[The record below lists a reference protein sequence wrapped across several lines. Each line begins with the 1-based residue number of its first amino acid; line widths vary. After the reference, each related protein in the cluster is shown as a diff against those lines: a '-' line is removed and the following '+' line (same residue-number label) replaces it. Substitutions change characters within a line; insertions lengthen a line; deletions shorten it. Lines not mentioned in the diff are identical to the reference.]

1 MFERM
6 FGFLSRDNKPT
17 VSPSPVTP
25 IVDGSAVV
33 ATSNMAGYYGYSF
46 DLDMTLRNEV
56 QMVNYYR
63 EVSSYPDCDTAIEQI
78 VNEAVIVDQSKPPV
92 SLNLD
97 NLPKEYS
104 RLKNKITDEFNH
116 VLNLYAFNESCHD
129 MFKRWYID
137 GRLYYFANIDPKNPK
152 KGIIDVKYVD
162 PRKIKYVIEI
172 EKEKDPRTG
181 AELIKNT
188 NEFYIF
194 NDQGLLTATSGMKL
208 SKDSVIDVRS
218 GLVDANTG
226 SVISHLFKA
235 IKPVN
240 QLKMME
246 DALVIY
252 RIARAPERRI
262 FYVDVGNLPPQ
273 KAEQHVQNIMNKFR
287 NKVVYDA
294 KTGEVKNNRNYQSMM
309 EDYWLPRREGGK
321 ATEVQTLPGAQ
332 NLSDLSDIEYFQN
345 KLYQAL
351 GVPRQRIA
359 PDNNFALGR
368 TTEISREE
376 ILFSKFVQRLR
387 NNFNDLFR
395 QTLRLQLISKN
406 IIKPNEWDEI
416 NPYIFY
422 IYQHDNYFEELK
434 RQEIFGEKLSQLQ
447 NIDPFKGTY
456 FSREW
461 IVKNVLQFSE
471 DEWKQIKKDMEK
483 EGDSEDDGID
493 YGEPSFNTQPKKKD
507 PDAVEDGE
515 ESATEERE

>member
-1 MFERM
+1 
-6 FGFLSRDNKPT
+6 
-17 VSPSPVTP
+17 
-25 IVDGSAVV
+25 
-33 ATSNMAGYYGYSF
+33 
-46 DLDMTLRNEV
+46 
-56 QMVNYYR
+56 
-63 EVSSYPDCDTAIEQI
+63 
-78 VNEAVIVDQSKPPV
+78 
-92 SLNLD
+92 
-97 NLPKEYS
+97 
-104 RLKNKITDEFNH
+104 
-116 VLNLYAFNESCHD
+116 
-129 MFKRWYID
+129 
-137 GRLYYFANIDPKNPK
+137 
-152 KGIIDVKYVD
+152 
-162 PRKIKYVIEI
+162 
-172 EKEKDPRTG
+172 
-181 AELIKNT
+181 
-188 NEFYIF
+188 
-194 NDQGLLTATSGMKL
+194 
-208 SKDSVIDVRS
+208 
-218 GLVDANTG
+218 
-226 SVISHLFKA
+226 
-235 IKPVN
+235 
-240 QLKMME
+240 
-246 DALVIY
+246 
-252 RIARAPERRI
+252 
-262 FYVDVGNLPPQ
+262 
-273 KAEQHVQNIMNKFR
+273 
-287 NKVVYDA
+287 
-294 KTGEVKNNRNYQSMM
+294 M

>member
-6 FGFLSRDNKPT
+6 FGFLTKTNKPT

-25 IVDGSAVV
+25 IVNGSAVV
-33 ATSNMAGYYGYSF
+33 ATPNMAGVYGYTF

-92 SLNLD
+92 SLDLD
-97 NLPKEYS
+97 RLPKEYN
-104 RLKNKITDEFNH
+104 RLKTKIAEEFAQ
-116 VLNLYAFNESCHD
+116 VLRMYHFNECCHD
-129 MFKRWYID
+129 IFKRWYVD
-137 GRLYYFANIDPKNPK
+137 GRLYYFATIDPKNPK
-152 KGIIDVKYVD
+152 KGIVDVKYID
-162 PRKIKYVIEI
+162 PRKIKRITEI
-172 EKEKDPRTG
+172 KKEKDENG
-181 AELIKNT
+181 VEVVKDIK
-188 NEFYIF
+188 EYYLF
-194 NDQGLLTATSGMKL
+194 NDEGLLNATQGIKISP
-208 SKDSVIDVRS
+208 DSIIDVKS
-218 GLVDANTG
+218 GLVDADTG

-262 FYVDVGNLPPQ
+262 FYVDVGNMPPQ
-273 KAEQHVQNIMNKFR
+273 KAEQHVQTIMNKFR
-287 NKVVYDA
+287 NKIVYDA

-332 NLSDLSDIEYFQN
+332 SLNDLGDVEYFQH
-345 KLYQAL
+345 KLYQSL

-406 IIKPNEWDEI
+406 IIKPAEWDDI
-416 NPYIFY
+416 VNGIYF

-434 RQEIFGEKLSQLQ
+434 RQEIFSEKISQLQ

-456 FSREW
+456 FSRDW
-461 IVKNVLQFSE
+461 IAKNVLGFTE
-471 DEWKQIKKDMEK
+471 EEWEKMKKDMEK
-483 EGDSEDDGID
+483 EGDMGDDMDFDMGD
-493 YGEPSFNTQPKKKD
+493 SNTVEPKPKPKKD
-507 PDAVEDGE
+507 PDAVDDGK
-515 ESATEERE
+515 ESQE